1 MAIKYEVKKVVFGF
15 DKTKTEKFVAQAKV
29 LGMVEFKTLCEEV
42 QKVSMAPRGVVK
54 MVIDGLIDT
63 LNMDLDKG
71 YSVQLG
77 DFGCFRPGL
86 NAKSQVGVKDVDA
99 NTVYRRKIIFT
110 SGVYFKEMLSKVSVE
125 RLELGKG
132 TVVKDAVVNPKP
144 DEGGSGEGGGVDENP
159 LG

>member
-1 MAIKYEVKKVVFGF
+1 MAIKYEVKRVVFGF
-15 DKTKTEKFVAQAKV
+15 DESKTEKFVAQTKV
-29 LGMVEFKTLCEEV
+29 LGMVGFKKLCEEV

-86 NAKSQVGVKDVDA
+86 NAKSQAGAEAVDA
-99 NTVYRRKIIFT
+99 NTVYRRKIIFS
-110 SGVYFKEMLSKVSVE
+110 SGSYFKEMLNKVTVE

-144 DEGGSGEGGGVDENP
+144 DGSGSGQGGLDENP

>member
-1 MAIKYEVKKVVFGF
+1 MAIKYEVKKVVFCF
-15 DKTKTEKFVAQAKV
+15 DKTNTEKFVAQTKV
-29 LGMVEFKTLCEEV
+29 LGLVKFDKLCEEV

-86 NAKSQVGVKDVDA
+86 NAKSQAGAGDVDA
-99 NTVYRRKIIFT
+99 NTVYRRKIIFYPG
-110 SGVYFKEMLSKVSVE
+110 SYFKDMLGKASVE
-125 RLELGKG
+125 RLEFGKG
-132 TVVKDAVVNPKP
+132 TVAKDTVVKP
-144 DEGGSGEGGGVDENP
+144 GGGDSGDGGIEDDP

>member
-86 NAKSQVGVKDVDA
+86 NAKSQTGVKDVDA
-99 NTVYRRKIIFT
+99 NTVYRRKIIFS
-110 SGVYFKEMLSKVSVE
+110 SGSYFKEMLNKVTVE

-132 TVVKDAVVNPKP
+132 TVLKDAVVNPKP
-144 DEGGSGEGGGVDENP
+144 DGSGSGQGGLDENP

>member
-86 NAKSQVGVKDVDA
+86 NAKSQAGVKDVDA

-110 SGVYFKEMLSKVSVE
+110 SGSYFKEMLGKATVE

-132 TVVKDAVVNPKP
+132 TVVKDTVVNPKP
-144 DEGGSGEGGGVDENP
+144 DGGGSGQGGVDENP

>member
-86 NAKSQVGVKDVDA
+86 NAKGQTGVKDVDA
-99 NTVYRRKIIFT
+99 NTVYRRKIIFS
-110 SGVYFKEMLSKVSVE
+110 SGSYFKEMLNKVTVE

-144 DEGGSGEGGGVDENP
+144 DGSGSGQGGLDENP